1 MARRMSPEEYQA
13 IGRSYYKL
21 KQYEKAL
28 ETFSK
33 GIEACP
39 TADLY
44 DHRAAT
50 YDKLG
55 NLNAAVK
62 DGREMIRLNKK
73 DVKGY
78 LRTAS
83 ILEKL
88 EKPETALG
96 IYKYGMKNVPPSD
109 KNFKLL
115 QQLHDK
121 FTRKLSPASAIDPFT
136 VLPAELAEMVLEYCS
151 FRHMV
156 NCMRVSK
163 GWRDYLSKLPKLWMH
178 LDLSGARRPVPR
190 SFVNTAFKRSEYR
203 LTRVT
208 IHRFEHMDVLKNLAK
223 AAKDLTELELI
234 SVPHTMSATL
244 IDVVKSAPKLKKFT
258 IHPEITQDTAVQIMH
273 ARPVLEHVVFGAL
286 RSRGAATNWTTSFG
300 NLRTLGMHWSSP
312 VSTVN
317 LGLHDLLARTP
328 CLESLALSN
337 VQHIEAPQGWPR
349 DEAQL
354 PPLKSL
360 ALKRMDLLVLP
371 LLPPTLQRLVIENDG
386 GEFDLQHILPLHKC
400 CVPELT
406 HLAISG
412 FKGLGTEALGDILD
426 ICSHENE
433 TATCSTRKP
442 LQSLTLHGLVD
453 SSSNHMFG
461 LGQEARMESIFGD
474 SPRVLTPALES
485 LDIATMPCDDDDI
498 EKLVNLYKTGLKTI
512 DLSHTQITGAS
523 IKMLADKLPNL
534 TTITA
539 NNCAKINGRDAI
551 NYAER
556 KGISVSCQMAEQ
568 KGGRRL
574 RYG

>member
-203 LTRVT
+203 MTRVT

-234 SVPHTMSATL
+234 SLPHTMSATL
-244 IDVVKSAPKLKKFT
+244 IDIVKSAPKLKKFT

-286 RSRGAATNWTTSFG
+286 RPAGAVTNWATSFG

-317 LGLHDLLARTP
+317 LRLHELLARTP

-337 VQHIEAPQGWPR
+337 VEHFDSPQGWPR

-354 PPLKSL
+354 PQLKSL
-360 ALKRMDLLVLP
+360 ALKRMDLLQFP
-371 LLPPTLQRLVIENDG
+371 LLPPTLQRLFIENDG
-386 GEFDLQHILPLHKC
+386 GRLNLQQSLPLHQC
-400 CVPELT
+400 CLPELT

-412 FKGLGTEALGDILD
+412 FKGLEPETLGNLLD
-426 ICSHENE
+426 ICFHESE
-433 TATCSTRKP
+433 TATCSTGKP
-442 LQSLTLHGLVD
+442 LQSLTLHGLID
-453 SSSNHMFG
+453 DIADDMFG
-461 LGQEARMESIFGD
+461 RGPDAQMESIFGD
-474 SPRVLTPALES
+474 SPRVLTPALEH
-485 LDIATMPCDDDDI
+485 LDIATTLCNDDEI
-498 EKLVNLYKTGLKTI
+498 ERLLMYPTGLKTI
-512 DLSHTQITGAS
+512 DLSHTHITGAS
-523 IKMLADKLPNL
+523 IKMLADKLPKL
-534 TTITA
+534 TSIKA
-539 NNCAKINGRDAI
+539 NQCANINGRDAI

>member
-33 GIEACP
+33 GIEVCP

-121 FTRKLSPASAIDPFT
+121 STRKLSPASAIDPFT
-136 VLPAELAEMVLEYCS
+136 VLPAELAEMVLDYCS

-156 NCMRVSK
+156 NCMRVSP

-203 LTRVT
+203 MTRVT

-234 SVPHTMSATL
+234 SLPHTMSATL
-244 IDVVKSAPKLKKFT
+244 IDIVKSAPNLKKFT

-273 ARPVLEHVVFGAL
+273 ARPVLKHVVFGAL

-317 LGLHDLLARTP
+317 LRLHELLAQTP

-337 VQHIEAPQGWPR
+337 VEHLDSRQGWPR

-360 ALKRMDLLVLP
+360 ALKRMDLLQFP

-386 GEFDLQHILPLHKC
+386 GGLNLQQSLFLHQC
-400 CVPELT
+400 CIPELT

-412 FKGLGTEALGDILD
+412 FKGLEPETLGNLLD
-426 ICSHENE
+426 ICFHESE

-442 LQSLTLHGLVD
+442 LQSLTLHGLID
-453 SSSNHMFG
+453 DISDDMFG
-461 LGQEARMESIFGD
+461 RGPSAQTESIFGF
-474 SPRVLTPALES
+474 SPRVLTPALEH
-485 LDIATMPCDDDDI
+485 LDIATTLCNDDEI
-498 EKLVNLYKTGLKTI
+498 ERLLMYPTGLKTI
-512 DLSHTQITGAS
+512 DLSHTHITGAS
-523 IKMLADKLPNL
+523 IKMLADKLPKL
-534 TTITA
+534 TSIKA
-539 NNCAKINGRDAI
+539 NQCANINGRDAI